1 LVLFTSGF
9 LNFDKEIS
17 EDIVQDVF
25 TNLLQKKMEFEDLLS
40 LKSYLYMSAKNASY
54 NYHKHM
60 KVKKM
65 YADEKIATEKKE
77 TFFLDKVLEEEIYFH
92 LIKSVNSLPQRCREI
107 FELSLRGVKNA
118 EIAIHMKISVE
129 TVKSQKKRGKKLL
142 ENLMK
147 PLLRFF

>member
-1 LVLFTSGF
+1 
-9 LNFDKEIS
+9 
-17 EDIVQDVF
+17 
-25 TNLLQKKMEFEDLLS
+25 
-40 LKSYLYMSAKNASY
+40 MSAKNASY

-65 YADEKIATEKKE
+65 YADEKKATEKKE
-77 TFFLDKVLEEEIYFH
+77 IFFLDKVLEEEIYFH
-92 LIKSVNSLPQRCREI
+92 LIKSVDSLPQRCREI

-118 EIAIHMKISVE
+118 EIAIQMKISVE